1 MSGLLSNFRRTRP
14 SVRLVPGKVPWQH
27 PMRCISLLGQET
39 VPLAFDKIE
48 TSKTHN
54 DHHHSKHTGA
64 IVFVH
69 GLLWVIL

>member
-1 MSGLLSNFRRTRP
+1 MSGLLSGFSRTRP
-14 SVRLVPGKVPWQH
+14 CIPLVRVKALWKH
-27 PMRCISLLGQET
+27 PIRCVSLLGEQI

-54 DHHHSKHTGA
+54 AKHSKHTGA

-69 GLLWVIL
+69 GLL